1 LNTKRSPLI
10 FELGLLFI
18 TVIWG
23 SAFVV
28 VKNTTASIP
37 SSYIIAI
44 RFGIAA
50 LFMPVFFFN
59 RIKKIDLR
67 SVKSGAILG
76 ILLYVAHYL
85 QTVGIKYTTAGNNAF
100 LTAVYVVFV
109 PFLYWIIK
117 NQKPDACNI
126 LSAFICIIGIGLLSL
141 RSGFT
146 VNIGDILSLLCGV
159 AFAAQITG
167 TSILT
172 EKTDPILLSFT
183 QFLFTSLAAL
193 LVALF
198 TERFPSSLGMDSVW
212 SLLYIG
218 IFSTLI
224 AMVLQNVCQKYVP
237 PAKASLIMSLE
248 SFFGTLFGILFLG
261 ESLTL
266 KTFFGS
272 ALIFSA
278 ILIAEAKPSFLTGRN
293 EKELRETSACLS
305 DSAIPSQSRPKD

>member
-1 LNTKRSPLI
+1 MNKKSSPLLY
-10 FELGLLFI
+10 ELGLLFI

-37 SSYIIAI
+37 SNYIIAI

-50 LFMPVFFFN
+50 LFMPFFFFKQ
-59 RIKKIDLR
+59 IKKIDLR
-67 SVKSGAILG
+67 SMKSGAILG
-76 ILLYVAHYL
+76 LLLYVAYWL
-85 QTVGIKYTTAGNNAF
+85 QTVGVKYTTAGNNAF
-100 LTAVYVVFV
+100 LTAVYVVVV

-117 NQKPDACNI
+117 NQKPDLCNI
-126 LSAFICIIGIGLLSL
+126 LSAFLCIVGIGILSL

-146 VNIGDILSLLCGV
+146 VNTGDILSLLCGI

-183 QFLFTSLAAL
+183 QFLFTSLASL

-198 TERFPSSLGMDSVW
+198 TEDFPATLGTDSVL
-212 SLLYIG
+212 SLLYVG

-224 AMVLQNVCQKYVP
+224 ALVLQNVCQKYVP
-237 PAKASLIMSLE
+237 PAKASLIMSME

-272 ALIFSA
+272 VLIFSA
-278 ILIAEAKPSFLTGRN
+278 ILLAELKPSFLTERQ
-293 EKELRETSACLS
+293 KESA
-305 DSAIPSQSRPKD
+305 